1 MTHLYQNRKTPELYC
16 LHECFSSATF
26 LDLISDV
33 SFLLRSFQSISTFF
47 VIIYSLPRLVH
58 ILKLFWS

>member
-16 LHECFSSATF
+16 LHKCFSSATF